1 MRNEKLLSEEML
13 GRQAPEVTRRALMAG
28 AAGVTGLACLND
40 ISLAY
45 SQAAAGTKRSGSPKA
60 DRPRSRM
67 KISSVKVTRVASPD
81 RPIMNSTTSHATHF
95 VRTITEIET
104 SDGHR
109 GISEVG
115 RRHAKNIEAARPL
128 LLGRDPFELEYFR
141 RNIEDYE
148 AFAAV
153 EIACLDLI
161 GRALNHRV
169 CDLIGG
175 AYREAAPYSAYVF
188 FILPTE
194 DEAGVITAEAGAQQF
209 VDFNRNE
216 GFRSCKFK
224 GGVLT
229 PDEEVEALR
238 IMRRQVPDAKLR
250 IDPNAA
256 WSIQTSK
263 RVAKEVEP
271 LGMEYLE
278 DPTRGQEGMAEVRRH
293 TSIPLGTNMCVT
305 RPEHIGPAYRKGA
318 IDIVLLDVHH
328 MGGLNN
334 VRYWASTCEALGWGC
349 SGHSNNHLGI
359 SMATLTH
366 MNCAISHVTYD
377 ADTHYPWT
385 APDQDIIRGGK
396 LPFRDGKVALPEA
409 PGLGVEIDLDQM
421 AKLKEN
427 MPHVQSRDALVDRWN
442 PNYRRKQ
449 GQWFRF

>member
-1 MRNEKLLSEEML
+1 MPIAKLSEADYL
-13 GRQAPEVTRRALMAG
+13 RKRRPEVTRRALMAG
-28 AAGVTGLACLND
+28 AAGVSGLTCLAD
-40 ISLAY
+40 MALAY
-45 SQAAAGTKRSGSPKA
+45 SQAAGGTKRSGTPKA

-81 RPIMNSTTSHATHF
+81 RPIMNSTSAHATHF

-109 GISEVG
+109 GVSEVG
-115 RRHAKNIEAARPL
+115 RSHAENIEAARSVV
-128 LLGRDPFELEYFR
+128 LGRDPFEIEYFR

-148 AFAAV
+148 AFAGI

-161 GRALNHRV
+161 GRALNRRV

-175 AYREAAPYSAYVF
+175 AFREAAPYSAYVF
-188 FILPTE
+188 FVLPTD
-194 DEAGVITAEAGAQQF
+194 DEVGMITAEAAAQQF
-209 VDFNRNE
+209 VDFNNNE
-216 GFRSCKFK
+216 GFGSCKFK

-229 PDEEVEALR
+229 PDEEIEALKS
-238 IMRRQVPDAKLR
+238 MRRRVPDAKLR

-256 WSIQTSK
+256 WTVETSK

-278 DPTRGQEGMAEVRRH
+278 DPTRGQDGMAEVRKH
-293 TSIPLGTNMCVT
+293 TPIPLATNMCVT

-334 VRYWASTCEALGWGC
+334 VRHWAATCESLGWGC

-366 MNCAISHVTYD
+366 MNCSISHVTYD

-385 APDQDIIRGGK
+385 AADQDIVKGGK
-396 LPFRDGKVALPEA
+396 LRFRDGKMALPDG
-409 PGLGVEIDLDQM
+409 PGLGVEIDHDQM
-421 AKLKEN
+421 AKLEEN
-427 MPHVQSRDALVDRWN
+427 VVRVQSRDALVDKWN
-442 PNYRRKQ
+442 PSYRRKEP
-449 GQWFRF
+449 GMFRF

>member
-1 MRNEKLLSEEML
+1 MRNDKLLSEEVL

-28 AAGVTGLACLND
+28 AAGVTGLTCLSD

-81 RPIMNSTTSHATHF
+81 RPIMNSTTAHATHF

-115 RRHAKNIEAARPL
+115 RRHAENIEAARPL

-194 DEAGVITAEAGAQQF
+194 DEPGMITAEAGAQQF

-229 PDEEVEALR
+229 PDEEIEALR

-409 PGLGVEIDLDQM
+409 PGLGVEIDRDQM

>member
-1 MRNEKLLSEEML
+1 MPTSKRN
-13 GRQAPEVTRRALMAG
+13 PETALERPRPPVTRRALMAG
-28 AAGVTGLACLND
+28 AAGITGLACLD
-40 ISLAY
+40 DMALAY
-45 SQAAAGTKRSGSPKA
+45 SQAAGGTKRSGTPKA
-60 DRPRSRM
+60 DRPRSQM
-67 KISSVKVTRVASPD
+67 KISSVKVTQVASPD
-81 RPIMNSTTSHATHF
+81 RPIMNSTTAHATHF

-115 RRHAKNIEAARPL
+115 RRHAENIEAARSVV
-128 LLGRDPFELEYFR
+128 LGRDPFELEHFR

-148 AFAAV
+148 AFAGI

-161 GRALNHRV
+161 GRSLNRRV

-188 FILPTE
+188 FVLPTDGE
-194 DEAGVITAEAGAQQF
+194 PGVITPESAAQQF
-209 VDFNRNE
+209 VDFNNNE

-229 PDEEVEALR
+229 PDEEIEALR
-238 IMRRQVPDAKLR
+238 IMRRLVPDAKLR

-256 WSIQTSK
+256 WSVETSK
-263 RVAKEVEP
+263 RVAKQVEP
-271 LGMEYLE
+271 FGMEYLE
-278 DPTRGQEGMAEVRRH
+278 DPTRGQDGMAEVRKH
-293 TSIPLGTNMCVT
+293 TSIPFATNMCVT

-334 VRYWASTCEALGWGC
+334 VRHWAATCEALGWGC

-366 MNCAISHVTYD
+366 MNCSISHVTYD

-385 APDQDIIRGGK
+385 APDQDIIKGGK
-396 LPFRDGKVALPEA
+396 LQFRDGKMALPDA
-409 PGLGVEIDLDQM
+409 PGLGVEIDRDQM
-421 AKLKEN
+421 AKLEEN
-427 MPHVQSRDALVDRWN
+427 MAKVQSRDALVDRWN
-442 PNYRRKQ
+442 PKYRRKTRET
-449 GQWFRF
+449 FRF